1 MGKSTISMAIFN
13 SFLYV
18 YQRVL
23 GTSSLTELVLSTRDT
38 FPNLSPGG
46 CHFLAKSGTV
56 WALLGPLRPSRGSP
70 AFFQHSMEKS
80 HARLEG
86 LRHFAEFFIQNHN
99 SLIICCIQHHYL
111 IIQHHSQFL
120 MIKQF

>member
-1 MGKSTISMAIFN
+1 MLLMGKSTISTAIFN

-23 GTSSLTELVLSTRDT
+23 GTSSLTELVPSTRDT
-38 FPNLSPGG
+38 FPNLTPGG
-46 CHFLAKSGTV
+46 RHLLAKSGTV

-70 AFFQHSMEKS
+70 AFFQYSSIEKS

-111 IIQHHSQFL
+111 II
-120 MIKQF
+120 